1 MVNPEGGEFCKT
13 MFYPAVV
20 YPVTEGMRLYRE
32 EQFGP
37 VVPVAVYDDIE
48 TVLDYVTTS
57 DHGQQVSILVVTQ
70 RKLVIWSIHLYIKFV
85 V

>member
-1 MVNPEGGEFCKT
+1 

-57 DHGQQVSILVVTQ
+57 DHGQQVSIFG
-70 RKLVIWSIHLYIKFV
+70 SDPA
-85 V
+85 

>member
-1 MVNPEGGEFCKT
+1 

-37 VVPVAVYDDIE
+37 VIPVSVYDDIE
-48 TVLDYVTTS
+48 TVLEYVTTS
-57 DHGQQVSILVVTQ
+57 DHGQQVSILVATLS
-70 RKLVIWSIHLYIKFV
+70 KLVI
-85 V
+85 

>member
-1 MVNPEGGEFCKT
+1 
-13 MFYPAVV
+13 
-20 YPVTEGMRLYRE
+20 MRLYRE

-70 RKLVIWSIHLYIKFV
+70 RKLAI
-85 V
+85 